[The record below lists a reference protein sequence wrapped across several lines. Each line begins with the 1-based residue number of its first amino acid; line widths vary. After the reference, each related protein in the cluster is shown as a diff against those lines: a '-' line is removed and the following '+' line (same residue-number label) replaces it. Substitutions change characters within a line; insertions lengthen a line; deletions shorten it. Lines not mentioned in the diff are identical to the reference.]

1 MAMAYD
7 RIRTDESLRET
18 VRHGNEEYPFQY
30 YLEDIW
36 LFDFHCIDWHWH
48 PEVELVYVKK
58 GMADFYIGCD
68 RHTLGAGTGI
78 FINTQ
83 VIHRFESGEST
94 VIPNIVFSPWLLS
107 PELSLIYQKY
117 ISPVLASPTKYLIFS
132 SADPG
137 QKDILHT
144 LTEILDLQESE
155 NVSEIKTV
163 ELLLKLWGMIYENID
178 TEENISAPHSS
189 IRAQAQ
195 LQIMMKYIHD
205 NYSEHITLED
215 IARTVTL
222 SKSSVL
228 NIFNN
233 NIHMSPISYLVNYR
247 LKRAATLLVT
257 TENSIFSIAQD
268 TGFENIGYFCRKF
281 KERFHLTP
289 GQYRKKM

>member
-1 MAMAYD
+1 M
-7 RIRTDESLRET
+7 
-18 VRHGNEEYPFQY
+18 
-30 YLEDIW
+30 
-36 LFDFHCIDWHWH
+36 
-48 PEVELVYVKK
+48 
-58 GMADFYIGCD
+58 
-68 RHTLGAGTGI
+68 
-78 FINTQ
+78 
-83 VIHRFESGEST
+83 
-94 VIPNIVFSPWLLS
+94 
-107 PELSLIYQKY
+107 
-117 ISPVLASPTKYLIFS
+117 
-132 SADPG
+132 
-137 QKDILHT
+137 
-144 LTEILDLQESE
+144 
-155 NVSEIKTV
+155 SEIKTV

-268 TGFENIGYFCRKF
+268 TGFENIGYFCRIF

-289 GQYRKKM
+289 SQYRKRM